1 MKEIIYGIRNTD
13 GKIISI
19 DEVPDG
25 MSGSLCDCICAS
37 CGSDL
42 LACSLNGKVRRY
54 FRHKGLTESLEVEGL
69 RGNCAPIQAN
79 ESALHRMAKQI
90 LCEER
95 KITVPCKTIAATEAG
110 ITDLPQEIINKIPHF
125 ELHNTKVIEAELVN

>member
-37 CGSDL
+37 CGREL
-42 LACSLNGKVRRY
+42 LACSLSGKVRRY
-54 FRHKGLTESLEVEGL
+54 FRHKGVNENLEVEGL
-69 RGNCAPIQAN
+69 RENCNPIQAN
-79 ESALHRMAKQI
+79 ESALHKMAKQI
-90 LCEER
+90 LSEA
-95 KITVPCKTIAATEAG
+95 KMIVVPCKTITATEAG
-110 ITDLPQEIINKIPHF
+110 DRKS
-125 ELHNTKVIEAELVN
+125 VV